1 MESKEIKSVSKPSV
15 SAKLKELMVEVDK
28 MEPENRR
35 LFLNI
40 LNDISK
46 KVQLKK
52 QVKEKKE

>member
-1 MESKEIKSVSKPSV
+1 MESKKIKLVSQGV
-15 SAKLKELMVEVDK
+15 SAELKELIVEVDK
-28 MEPENRR
+28 MEPEDQR

-40 LNDISK
+40 LNVISK